1 MGSGSDTARYRS
13 RPEEL
18 ILAGERY
25 AEGRGIGQLQLV
37 HGNVEQSNRE
47 SVAVQKLDR
56 ADVGLNAYDY
66 VPGSAEWPGALV
78 LPPAVEIEGAG
89 NAPQVLRFDVLVLVS
104 GAIDGNQLQLL
115 DYQDLAGPRS
125 IIRAFR
131 DDPSL
136 GFPDVTVRVLRS
148 RVLGYEEQ
156 AGYQAFGATFELSAM
171 IG

>member
-1 MGSGSDTARYRS
+1 MTTIRQVYAAIKARLNS
-13 RPEEL
+13 
-18 ILAGERY
+18 I
-25 AEGRGIGQLQLV
+25 
-37 HGNVEQSNRE
+37 
-47 SVAVQKLDR
+47 
-56 ADVGLNAYDY
+56 GLNAYDY

-115 DYQDLAGPRS
+115 DYQDLVGPRS

-136 GFPDVTVRVLRS
+136 GFDDVTVRVLRS